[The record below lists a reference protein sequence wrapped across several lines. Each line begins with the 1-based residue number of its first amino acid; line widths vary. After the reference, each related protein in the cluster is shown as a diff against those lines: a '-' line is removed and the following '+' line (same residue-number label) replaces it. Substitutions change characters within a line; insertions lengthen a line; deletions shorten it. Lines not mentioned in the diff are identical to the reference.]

1 MRIFLAGI
9 MQGSRAEKGIAA
21 QDYRARLTQMLHR
34 SLDGI
39 EIIDPFVLHP
49 DSVEYSFEQGR
60 RTLLA
65 LSEEAGRCD
74 VVIAYLPEAS
84 MGTAI
89 EMWEAYRSR
98 RIIYTI
104 SPLREN
110 WVIKFLS
117 TRVFA
122 DWDQF
127 ADFVASGE
135 FEREAAPRETPP

>member
-21 QDYRARLTQMLHR
+21 QDYRTRLAQALRRH
-34 SLDGI
+34 LDGL
-39 EIIDPFVLHP
+39 EIVDPFALHP
-49 DSVEYSFEQGR
+49 TSVEYSFEDGR
-60 RTLLA
+60 QTFLA

-89 EMWEAYRSR
+89 EIWEAYRNR
-98 RIIYTI
+98 RTIYTI

-122 DWDQF
+122 ELDQF
-127 ADFVASGE
+127 VDFVASGE
-135 FEREAAPRETPP
+135 FEREVAPL